1 MFKRKYFNTLI
12 IFWSLCWSVNTLTA
26 QEVFKASDESV
37 LKYINLDLETGTS
50 WYGAY
55 YTDVDGADHKL
66 GFMQSSVKLIKTEDK
81 NTYVFVNSNLT
92 LDFSMASLGLE
103 SKFSYQLQDV
113 YQATSP
119 FNLITRI
126 DNTVFDDAIGSSTTF
141 IKDGEL
147 EYTSFAN
154 GKKNNLSNKN
164 IQIGLRDV
172 YSIDE
177 WLEYGKPN
185 NGEFIYAN
193 ELSEQTL
200 KSEKYTLID
209 TKNRIINGVQYQY
222 FEIMTSFL
230 DEDNNE
236 VEFLMYIDGREWISF
251 SLNFGGGFI
260 LNFRLEPE
268 KRATDM
274 SNLADFYVLNS
285 IKIIEESQQ
294 FIDYYGYNDDK
305 IETIWYEIIGDE
317 NALIRADYSSQHIR
331 EENGKKYLV
340 TGAASDDYSYEQV
353 DEEYYSTAN
362 QYMADN
368 PELVEISK
376 ELVQQAKG
384 HDETWSDEEEIIRVI
399 RNYVSDLIEDEYLTE
414 EESDPY
420 VLLDVR
426 KGDCTEHTDLFN
438 ALLKAAGIPARPVE
452 GYLLADDSGTFSK
465 HAWSEVA
472 YDGSWVPVDAT
483 WDLWVENST
492 NYILTET
499 TENFSQKKFK
509 LKLHKINYD
518 DGEYR
523 VYD

>member
-1 MFKRKYFNTLI
+1 
-12 IFWSLCWSVNTLTA
+12 
-26 QEVFKASDESV
+26 
-37 LKYINLDLETGTS
+37 
-50 WYGAY
+50 
-55 YTDVDGADHKL
+55 
-66 GFMQSSVKLIKTEDK
+66 
-81 NTYVFVNSNLT
+81 
-92 LDFSMASLGLE
+92 
-103 SKFSYQLQDV
+103 
-113 YQATSP
+113 
-119 FNLITRI
+119 
-126 DNTVFDDAIGSSTTF
+126 
-141 IKDGEL
+141 
-147 EYTSFAN
+147 
-154 GKKNNLSNKN
+154 
-164 IQIGLRDV
+164 
-172 YSIDE
+172 
-177 WLEYGKPN
+177 
-185 NGEFIYAN
+185 
-193 ELSEQTL
+193 
-200 KSEKYTLID
+200 
-209 TKNRIINGVQYQY
+209 
-222 FEIMTSFL
+222 
-230 DEDNNE
+230 
-236 VEFLMYIDGREWISF
+236 MYIDGREWISF